1 MLMNR
6 QKTATGARG
15 PLLFL
20 LIFCASATFTALYA
34 VASRAAFNSAS
45 ETSASV
51 RQFSGVL
58 AIVQRSY
65 AEPVDSEKIIYDG
78 AIPGM
83 LHVLDPHSNFFDPR
97 QYDSFREEQ
106 EGKYYGVGM
115 QVAARDH
122 LTVVVSPFVG
132 SPAYKAG
139 IRPGDSILKVDGKS
153 CEGLSTT
160 DVVDLIKGPKGTE
173 VHLTLGRQGWDAAI
187 EVSIIRDEIP
197 RPGVEYSGLLKP
209 GIGYVRVPSFNETT
223 DTDLADALRQ
233 VNYPHLDALI
243 LDLRGNPGGLLN
255 EAVGMAGMFL
265 EKGQLVVYHRGRS
278 SIERTYKAVHGNQ
291 GIDVP
296 LIVMINGQSASA
308 SEIVAGA
315 IQDQDRGLIVGETSF
330 GKGLVQ
336 TQYPL
341 SDDTALLLTTARYYT
356 PSGRL
361 IQRAYKDVSLYDYH
375 YNPKPPAKP
384 ELKYTSTGR
393 KVYGGG
399 GITPDVVV
407 KVPELDSFQELL
419 MRRDVFFS
427 YSQGVGDFTRYY
439 LGQQRN
445 ITTSFVVN
453 DAVMNSFRA
462 YLDTQHIP
470 FSAADIENNSAWIKS
485 HIQREV
491 FTSAFGL
498 DEGYRIELQ
507 DDYQVQRAIA
517 LVPQAK
523 AIYDNARK
531 VLAQRTFNSA
541 APR

>member
-1 MLMNR
+1 M
-6 QKTATGARG
+6 
-15 PLLFL
+15 
-20 LIFCASATFTALYA
+20 
-34 VASRAAFNSAS
+34 
-45 ETSASV
+45 
-51 RQFSGVL
+51 
-58 AIVQRSY
+58 
-65 AEPVDSEKIIYDG
+65 
-78 AIPGM
+78 
-83 LHVLDPHSNFFDPR
+83 
-97 QYDSFREEQ
+97 
-106 EGKYYGVGM
+106 
-115 QVAARDH
+115 
-122 LTVVVSPFVG
+122 
-132 SPAYKAG
+132 
-139 IRPGDSILKVDGKS
+139 
-153 CEGLSTT
+153 
-160 DVVDLIKGPKGTE
+160 
-173 VHLTLGRQGWDAAI
+173 
-187 EVSIIRDEIP
+187 
-197 RPGVEYSGLLKP
+197 
-209 GIGYVRVPSFNETT
+209 PSFNETT

-419 MRRDVFFS
+419 MRRDVS
-427 YSQGVGDFTRYY
+427 SRTRRASAIS
-439 LGQQRN
+439 LAIILASSATSLLRSSS
-445 ITTSFVVN
+445 TT
-453 DAVMNSFRA
+453 R
-462 YLDTQHIP
+462 L
-470 FSAADIENNSAWIKS
+470 
-485 HIQREV
+485 
-491 FTSAFGL
+491 
-498 DEGYRIELQ
+498 
-507 DDYQVQRAIA
+507 
-517 LVPQAK
+517 
-523 AIYDNARK
+523 
-531 VLAQRTFNSA
+531 
-541 APR
+541 